1 MRFAL
6 ALALLACACAC
17 AATPAPDAAGPRANI
32 PVYPTIID
40 SNDRRQVALA
50 AWANL
55 TRAQGTSSAP
65 APELQPVTLTLKSI
79 PSVSPPLYLPKVGAS
94 QTMTEEETRESLR
107 RFIIAQSTL
116 IGADPPQLSL
126 VLRTDLA
133 DGTKRA
139 RYEQH
144 PFRYPLRGGYGQL
157 EITFAPDRRLLQLN
171 STCIPET
178 EQLQRTL
185 VALTPASNADQAA
198 TNIVGRNVTYTDATG
213 NQQSFTVASNDEIK
227 VRELVIY
234 PLARAGEPAALEL
247 HLAWEIMVGAGP
259 AARIV
264 YLDAVTNKVIAA
276 APHLERY
283 PHKAS
288 KHLTNKPSERHPSG
302 QIFTFLWSILSHE
315 L

>member
-1 MRFAL
+1 MICTVRQQAGWAFCLRLAL

-17 AATPAPDAAGPRANI
+17 AATPAPDATGPRANV
-32 PVYPTIID
+32 PVFPTITD
-40 SNDRRQVALA
+40 STDRRQVALA

-55 TRAQGTSSAP
+55 TRAQGITSAP
-65 APELQPVTLTLKSI
+65 EPELQPITLTLKSI
-79 PSVSPPLYLPKVGAS
+79 PVLSPPLYLPKVGAS
-94 QTMTEEETRESLR
+94 AAMTEEETRESLR

-126 VLRTDLA
+126 VLRTELA

-157 EITFAPDRRLLQLN
+157 EITFAPDRRLLQVN
-171 STCIPET
+171 STCIPEI
-178 EQLQRTL
+178 EQLQRAL
-185 VALTPASNADQAA
+185 AALTPVSNADQAT
-198 TNIVGRNVTYTDATG
+198 TNIVGRTVTYADAGGT
-213 NQQSFTVASNDEIK
+213 QQTFTVASNDEMK

-234 PLARAGEPAALEL
+234 PLKRPGEPPVLEL
-247 HLAWEIMVGAGP
+247 HLAWEIMVGTGP

-276 APHLERY
+276 AP
-283 PHKAS
+283 S
-288 KHLTNKPSERHPSG
+288 T
-302 QIFTFLWSILSHE
+302 
-315 L
+315 

>member
-1 MRFAL
+1 MICTVRKKAGWEFWSRFAL
-6 ALALLACACAC
+6 AMALAACACAC
-17 AATPAPDAAGPRANI
+17 AATPAPDAGGPRANL
-32 PVYPTIID
+32 PVYPTIAD
-40 SNDRRQVALA
+40 TNDRRQVALA

-55 TRAQGTSSAP
+55 TRAQGIADAP
-65 APELQPVTLTLKSI
+65 EPELQPVTQTLRSI
-79 PSVSPPLYLPKVGAS
+79 PVLSPPLYLPKVGAS
-94 QTMTEEETRESLR
+94 DAMTEEETRESLR

-133 DGTKRA
+133 DGTKKA

-178 EQLQRTL
+178 EQLQRAL
-185 VALTPASNADQAA
+185 VALAPASNADQAA
-198 TNIVGRNVTYTDATG
+198 TNIVGRSVAYTDATG
-213 NQQSFTVASNDEIK
+213 NQQTFTVASNDEIR

-234 PLARAGEPAALEL
+234 PLARAGEPIALEL
-247 HLAWEIMVGAGP
+247 HLAWEIIVGTGP
-259 AARIV
+259 QARVV

-276 APHLERY
+276 AP
-283 PHKAS
+283 S
-288 KHLTNKPSERHPSG
+288 T
-302 QIFTFLWSILSHE
+302 
-315 L
+315 